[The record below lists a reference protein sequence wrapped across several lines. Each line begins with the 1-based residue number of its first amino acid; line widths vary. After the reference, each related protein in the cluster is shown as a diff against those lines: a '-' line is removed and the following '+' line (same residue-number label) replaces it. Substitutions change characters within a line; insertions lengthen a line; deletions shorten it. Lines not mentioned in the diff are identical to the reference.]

1 MTEGLLPPAWL
12 EGAWRREGLAI
23 DGGPLVERSDVLWLQ
38 VGWFF
43 ADLRAPRLAGDPEA
57 SDLDVAQAFSGRI
70 DYQSPR
76 VTWFHDLDT
85 TARPAGHA
93 DTATVACR
101 EGVLLERGDGYLER
115 WRRKVGGMRAMV
127 IQREAAGTGAPS
139 ARIVRVEDHALA
151 VWDDPAPAGA
161 AMQRRADGWSVDAT
175 VGVDPTPA
183 VTSTMEMVLQ
193 VAEDPTA
200 GLPDRWRVVTERRNV
215 GKE

>member
-1 MTEGLLPPAWL
+1 
-12 EGAWRREGLAI
+12 LAT

-43 ADLRAPRLAGDPEA
+43 ADLRAPRLPGDPEA
-57 SDLDVAQAFSGRI
+57 GDLDVAQAFSGRI

-101 EGVLLERGDGYLER
+101 DGVLLERGDGYLER

-127 IQREAAGTGAPS
+127 IQRENPGTGAPS
-139 ARIVRVEDHALA
+139 ARIVRVGDHAVA

-161 AMQRRADGWSVDAT
+161 AMECRAGGWSVSTT
-175 VGVDPTPA
+175 VGVAPTPA
-183 VTSTMEMVLQ
+183 VISTLETVLR
-193 VAEDPTA
+193 VAEDRTA
-200 GLPDRWRVVTERRNV
+200 CLPDGWRVVTERV
-215 GKE
+215 KE